1 MRDRGQDG
9 TVRKRLRKRLS
20 HSWRARTVRENKL
33 VELQARRDAV
43 ARRGRVTPTIPCG
56 TLNGHPSK
64 LFIFISGRALAV
76 PSRDIALASTLYAKK
91 KQSLSR
97 GKNRGCEE
105 LRLIN
110 HNNSKIKINVE

>member
-43 ARRGRVTPTIPCG
+43 ARRGRVTPAIPCG
-56 TLNGHPSK
+56 TLNGHLSE

-76 PSRDIALASTLYAKK
+76 PSHDIALASTLYAKK
-91 KQSLSR
+91 RSLSR